1 MRHLYLFIHLVRQ
14 SQFRQGVVLDNQFSL
29 LQPGNGLFYFLIIAP
44 RHSKKVFYHA
54 VGNGLLLH
62 DERILRIGIEIKILA
77 LETVHILRGKNN
89 AQSLVPAH
97 GNKVAKRMVR
107 ERTRLSPKFQLFASV
122 VRCFFSKVPVS
133 PSRSFSVPVSC
144 APSRQNPV
152 TGFCLFLFFAHDLQ
166 QKPPHVAH
174 DLQQKSCIF
183 APDLE
188 QELMFRRHILK
199 KLEAW
204 KANAKHK
211 PLILRGARQVGKT
224 TVVNEFGTQFDNY
237 LYFNLEN
244 PESIKLFEMEIPL
257 DDLVNMLYASLG
269 KSQKGGSTLIFIDEI
284 QNSPKTIA
292 LLRYF
297 YEQRPDLYVI
307 AAGSLLENL
316 VDVKVSFPV
325 GRVQYL
331 ALRPCSFYEFLG
343 AIGKNNLLAIL
354 AQKAELTIAFHE
366 QLMHLFNQYT
376 IIGGMPE
383 AVQQYAETQDIIAI
397 EDVYET
403 LVQAYKDDSEK
414 YVKGNKLT
422 DVVRFILSYGWAFS
436 GETITLGNFANSG
449 YKSREVGEAFRLLEK
464 AMLLELVYPVSSTQ
478 MPIIPET
485 KRMPKLIWFDTGLV
499 NYQAGIRKEII
510 GSTEMVDR
518 WRGHIAEQ
526 ITAQELLAM
535 EDRVGQHRSFWARPN
550 NGAEVDFLFT
560 HESKLYPIEVKSG
573 TNSHLRSLQ
582 SFMDNSDID
591 IAIRIWSNPYSV
603 DKLKTPNGK
612 EFRLINLPFYLIG
625 RLHQVLE
632 EIITIKDTK
641 SAF

>member
-1 MRHLYLFIHLVRQ
+1 MLNPLFLPTAIRLRSGWFGKNTFISKVSTICFSCALYLFESSCV
-14 SQFRQGVVLDNQFSL
+14 SFT
-29 LQPGNGLFYFLIIAP
+29 LI
-44 RHSKKVFYHA
+44 SSSC
-54 VGNGLLLH
+54 
-62 DERILRIGIEIKILA
+62 ILRSVSAESCDWIL
-77 LETVHILRGKNN
+77 
-89 AQSLVPAH
+89 P
-97 GNKVAKRMVR
+97 
-107 ERTRLSPKFQLFASV
+107 
-122 VRCFFSKVPVS
+122 
-133 PSRSFSVPVSC
+133 
-144 APSRQNPV
+144 
-152 TGFCLFLFFAHDLQ
+152 FLFFTHDLQ
-166 QKPPHVAH
+166 QKPPYVAHDLQQNLTHVAH

-188 QELMFRRHILK
+188 QEFMFRRHILK

-284 QNSPKTIA
+284 QNSPKTIT

-307 AAGSLLENL
+307 SAGSLLDNL

-414 YVKGNKLT
+414 YVRGNKLT

-510 GSTEMVDR
+510 GSTEMVDS

-603 DKLKTPNGK
+603 DKVKTPNGK